1 MTNLNKPIKQKR
13 PINQPSLFRAIRE
26 HRIVTDSFPN
36 DSNGK
41 PEFLRI
47 DFSKIPLFIYKV
59 VNCFA
64 KLKDV
69 KDEMFWINDVSEFE
83 SIIKCSY
90 FGKEILIIFRNPGMD
105 LYSNFPLNK
114 FHPAV
119 HVFEKYSQSMLP
131 FISSFSSIEGIGC
144 ASSKDEVCQELEN
157 LKEIIEKIRFDL
169 KDADYIKAVNN
180 FQKSATNNEKS
191 IVSYFHK
198 LMKIRKKLCIYRM
211 RLSFSKQSLDP
222 MGEFHDLQNL
232 EYARQCEDCKE
243 VLLKNLTKAWKGQL
257 AGYISKTN
265 YDHYLGF
272 VVHLILI
279 FDGKLQSAGNPGNL
293 VGSHWSK
300 VVTQGKGE
308 FQIYEKKSE
317 EFENFSDFGIGYY
330 EARDKKKFDQLIENV
345 VIFLARAD
353 KYFRFAAN
361 GIDSLKKGSPTLA
374 DAQIKLNSDEFS
386 LPSIIQFQK

>member
-1 MTNLNKPIKQKR
+1 MTNLNKPIKQNR
-13 PINQPSLFRAIRE
+13 PINQPSLSRAIRE
-26 HRIVTDSFPN
+26 HRIVKDSFPD

-41 PEFLRI
+41 PEFIRI
-47 DFSKIPLFIYKV
+47 DFSEIPSLIYKV
-59 VNCFA
+59 VNSFA

-90 FGKEILIIFRNPGMD
+90 FGKEILTIFRNPEID
-105 LYSNFPLNK
+105 LYSSFPLNK

-119 HVFEKYSQSMLP
+119 HVFEKYSQNMFP

-144 ASSKDEVCQELEN
+144 ASSKDQACQELEN

-169 KDADYIKAVNN
+169 KDVDYIKAVNN

-198 LMKIRKKLCIYRM
+198 LMIIRKKLCIYRM
-211 RLSFSKQSLDP
+211 RLSFRKQSPDP
-222 MGEFHDLQNL
+222 MGEFHDLHSL
-232 EYARQCEDCKE
+232 EYARQCEDYKE
-243 VLLKNLTKAWKGQL
+243 DLLKNLTKAWKGQL

-265 YDHYLGF
+265 YDHYSGF

-279 FDGKLQSAGNPGNL
+279 FDGKLPSVGNPGNL

-300 VVTQGKGE
+300 VVTQGTGK

-330 EARDKKKFDQLIENV
+330 EARDMKKFDQLIENV
-345 VIFLARAD
+345 VIFLARTD

-361 GIDSLKKGSPTLA
+361 GIDSIKKGSPTLA
-374 DAQIKLNSDEFS
+374 DAQIKLNSGELP
-386 LPSIIQFQK
+386 LPSII